1 MKMFRSDIFIII
13 PSFSIIRYT
22 QISSSTFL
30 LPQSAGIHRYL
41 HHHFFFLNHQVYT
54 DIFIIIPSSSIIRYT
69 HHQQTSTHD
78 STHIN
83 TSIEMG
89 IAFWTNEIFENERN
103 FSWKIASFRK
113 KTKRWTKWNGSF
125 REMEKRYFLLR
136 ERFFEPIFKKT
147 IVFYLTNELTERM
160 ILPDFCE
167 RLKKRTNWFVQD
179 LVLR

>member
-54 DIFIIIPSSSIIRYT
+54 DIFIIIPSSSIIRYA

-113 KTKRWTKWNGSF
+113 KLNDGRNEMNRVEKCKNDIFYWENDFSNQFLKR
-125 REMEKRYFLLR
+125 R
-136 ERFFEPIFKKT
+136 
-147 IVFYLTNELTERM
+147 
-160 ILPDFCE
+160 
-167 RLKKRTNWFVQD
+167 
-179 LVLR
+179 